1 MMRFVV
7 EYRLAGGSKGIMLF
21 TADTED
27 NAAKNAAKYVA
38 EMICRYGYAYVSDPI
53 VLSGGIEEL
62 YRVTDDLTEAPNFER
77 QQPFWKLA
85 GGARGSRT
93 LTTLRSGDF

>member
-1 MMRFVV
+1 MRFVV

-27 NAAKNAAKYVA
+27 NAAKYVA